1 MPAISTFTVLPDI
14 YGTNKIGYKTN
25 IVLQFNMGNPLQY
38 LFAKSTGSMISI
50 TCNTTIVAGTE
61 CLIYLDNDLYT

>member
-1 MPAISTFTVLPDI
+1 
-14 YGTNKIGYKTN
+14 
-25 IVLQFNMGNPLQY
+25 MGNPLQY
-38 LFAKSTGSMISI
+38 LFEKSTGSMISI